1 MTESTLTGLHILFIG
16 GGNMAQALVGGLVQ
30 AKPRVVDS
38 LTVIEPFEATRKTL
52 ANGLQI
58 KAQSRGVVFN
68 LFDSLQAAQKTTG
81 IRLAVLAVKPQQ
93 IQEVF
98 SQLSGTLRD
107 QLCGPHT
114 QAGWLSI
121 AAGISTSS
129 LGQQI
134 GHGRIIRAM
143 PNTPALI
150 QQGVTGL
157 FAAAGADQTLKDQAQ
172 SIMKAAGEV
181 VWIEDESLMD
191 AVTALSG
198 SGPAYVFRFV
208 EALAAAG
215 ESLGLNA
222 DQALALAKQTVKG
235 AALLMDQSDEHP
247 SVLRERVT
255 SKGGT
260 TAAALASLTASDFE
274 TVVKKA
280 LTAARDR
287 GVEMGRDA

>member
-1 MTESTLTGLHILFIG
+1 MTSSLLSRLHVLFIG
-16 GGNMAQALVGGLVQ
+16 GGNMAQALIGGLVQ
-30 AKPRVVDS
+30 AQPRIVDS

-58 KAQSRGVVFN
+58 KAQSKGIVFN
-68 LFDSLQAAQKTTG
+68 LFESLQAAQKTAG
-81 IRLAVLAVKPQQ
+81 VSLVVLAVKPQQ
-93 IQEVF
+93 INEVF
-98 SQLSGTLRD
+98 AELHGSLRD
-107 QLCGPHT
+107 QLCGGSA
-114 QAGWLSI
+114 QAAWLSI
-121 AAGISTSS
+121 AAGISTAS
-129 LGQQI
+129 LQQQI

-150 QQGVTGL
+150 QEGVTGL
-157 FAAAGADQTLKDQAQ
+157 FAADGVSPVTKDQAQ
-172 SIMKAAGEV
+172 SIMQAAGQV

-208 EALAAAG
+208 EALTAAG
-215 ESLGLNA
+215 QSLGLSA

-235 AALLMDQSDEHP
+235 AALLMDQSTEQP

-260 TAAALASLTASDFE
+260 TAAALASLDQSGFDE
-274 TVVKKA
+274 VISKA
-280 LTAARDR
+280 LKAARDR
-287 GVEMGRDA
+287 GVEMGKDA

>member
-30 AKPRVVDS
+30 AQPRVVDS

-107 QLCGPHT
+107 QLCGPHA